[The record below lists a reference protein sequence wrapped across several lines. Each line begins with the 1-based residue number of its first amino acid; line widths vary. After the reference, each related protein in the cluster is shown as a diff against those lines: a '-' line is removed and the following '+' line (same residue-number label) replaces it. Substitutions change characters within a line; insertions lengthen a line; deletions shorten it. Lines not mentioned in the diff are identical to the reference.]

1 MSQEQR
7 ILGIDPGL
15 NRTGYGLL
23 HRNRGQI
30 VLDEGGVIAT
40 STEQSLADRIHE
52 IASEIRAIITEWQPR
67 TIAIEQVFSLGKNPK
82 SAILL
87 AHVRGAI
94 LSTAREAGLQ
104 VVHYKPTQIKKLLTG
119 YGQAS
124 KEQMQQAVQ
133 RELGLTETP
142 RPHDVADALAIALC
156 HLHSSWG
163 EQGAA

>member
-1 MSQEQR
+1 MDQR
-7 ILGIDPGL
+7 VLGIDPGL
-15 NRTGYGLL
+15 NRTGYGVL
-23 HRNRGQI
+23 HRRQRQI

-40 STEQSLADRIHE
+40 STEQSLADRVHE
-52 IASEIRAIITEWQPR
+52 IACEIQAVITEWKPQVLV
-67 TIAIEQVFSLGKNPK
+67 IEQVFSLGKNPK

-87 AHVRGAI
+87 AHVRGAL
-94 LSTAREAGLQ
+94 LSTARGAGLQ

-119 YGQAS
+119 YGQAT

-133 RELGLTETP
+133 RELGLTEVP

-156 HLHSSWG
+156 HLHSNWG